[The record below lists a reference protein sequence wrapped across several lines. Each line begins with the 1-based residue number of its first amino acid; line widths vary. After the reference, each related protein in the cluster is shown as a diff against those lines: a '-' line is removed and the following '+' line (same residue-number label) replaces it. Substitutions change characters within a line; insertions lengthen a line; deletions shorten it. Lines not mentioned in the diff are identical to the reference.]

1 MWLSRR
7 YMLLRLLVNMYVYV
21 VSVLVCST
29 TRNSAFK
36 FRSEII

>member
-7 YMLLRLLVNMYVYV
+7 YMLLRLLVNMYLYV

-29 TRNSAFK
+29 TRKSASSFT
-36 FRSEII
+36 